1 MGIYI
6 YVYRYI
12 YIYIYIHIYIYMY
25 IHYVYIYTYI
35 CVYIYYVY
43 IYIYVC
49 TYMYVHMYIYI
60 YICMYIYIHMYVY
73 IYYVYIYIYT
83 IYICT
88 YIYIHV
94 MYIYMCFLDI
104 YKFRNYMHL
113 TKLDHN
119 RGFTNSGGSLSAFG
133 PGDHRKSILSWH
145 VIPLGT
151 CIILCQIYASDI
163 FWVHCTSKFPGA
175 CATHVKQHMICV
187 FSYPWYQ
194 IIVTTMPIRLLKYPL
209 MISHKLLGRLYS
221 CQVSLEKGCLNSTK
235 EAKYIKIRSLL
246 GNATS

>member
-1 MGIYI
+1 
-6 YVYRYI
+6 VLFRYI
-12 YIYIYIHIYIYMY
+12 Y
-25 IHYVYIYTYI
+25 
-35 CVYIYYVY
+35 
-43 IYIYVC
+43 
-49 TYMYVHMYIYI
+49 
-60 YICMYIYIHMYVY
+60 
-73 IYYVYIYIYT
+73 
-83 IYICT
+83 
-88 YIYIHV
+88 
-94 MYIYMCFLDI
+94 
-104 YKFRNYMHL
+104 KFGNYMHL

-145 VIPLGT
+145 VIPLRT

-175 CATHVKQHMICV
+175 SLVQRVQLMLNNICV

-194 IIVTTMPIRLLKYPL
+194 IIVTTRPIRLLKYPL

-235 EAKYIKIRSLL
+235 EAKYMKIQSLL
-246 GNATS
+246 GNATP